1 MLELCSCLR
10 MPPEPGEEIAANARQ
25 QVVLR
30 ERPVRDEF
38 IDDLTFT
45 SQRTSLAPLVIE
57 SGLGI
62 GRG

>member
-1 MLELCSCLR
+1 